1 MFVEVQ
7 AGSLGREE
15 GLHIWVG
22 RGQWGRIQQDFLQEV
37 LSDAHH
43 EELIGCQ
50 RQRDTL
56 FPLDVVASMAPG
68 ASPECGCPLGTC
80 LILLRGRR
88 LEDLQCARPL
98 LGPGVREI
106 KATIPPHSPAPP
118 ESRTASPSSGESSA
132 GAPPH
137 LRGWGLVLGLPEPG
151 CPLQNEDPHSNP
163 AGAGLS
169 EMIHTHALHR
179 GRCTRLGTEQ

>member
-1 MFVEVQ
+1 MNEVLIEVQ
-7 AGSLGREE
+7 VGSLGREE

-22 RGQWGRIQQDFLQEV
+22 RGQWGRIQDFLQEV

-132 GAPPH
+132 GAPPRPTSEDGDWS
-137 LRGWGLVLGLPEPG
+137 LAFLSLGVLCKMRTRIPT
-151 CPLQNEDPHSNP
+151 LQVQ
-163 AGAGLS
+163 G
-169 EMIHTHALHR
+169 
-179 GRCTRLGTEQ
+179 